1 MSIKNI
7 RLGDYSGYDRTTQT
21 VIPMQDAEVNYTA
34 VINTSGYNIST
45 GNVDNIDI
53 PLVAGSDNNI
63 NLLITNTLKLT
74 ANNGFK
80 FNGFSLWQS
89 GDEPIALPQTVIEY
103 ELTDDEIDHYSGIV
117 GFIVATEVGAS
128 TPPPLPTPQ
137 PLPTTDKTI
146 RLGNEKVY
154 NRDTQMVELVQ
165 NTPIEYTAELYT
177 KQYNPDTQLFEEHTY
192 PLTVGV
198 DNVVGVLS
206 EIVLRLRSNS
216 GKRINQFTLGY
227 DESNPIV
234 MPMNDV
240 DYTFNPDLVEIDKA
254 EFIIT
259 TEGGGIIP
267 PEPDMVN
274 VENNYLTTP
283 QEYTAFKNELYS
295 IVAGESM
302 SGEGLNPAKYPTSAY
317 VTSTKLY
324 PFKIPTIELG
334 ESVKIIAKESVM
346 DSKGTA
352 IKGNIITLD
361 IGDIVIDRV
370 HNNALDYLNVTA
382 ELFIP
387 FYSGSVDLDIN
398 LVMGKTIN
406 VKYEIIVNSGDTT
419 INISDKATGTVLNV
433 LKTTVGGDFPLFNA
447 VEQDELVFTP
457 QQALNSVRT
466 AYVILSVPDY
476 SQGLPKSVNTGVLT
490 GVTGD
495 VSATDVKLESNA
507 YADEK
512 LMIESILSQG
522 ITIK

>member
-1 MSIKNI
+1 MTIKNI
-7 RLGDYSGYDRTTQT
+7 RLGDYSGYDRTSQS
-21 VIPMQDAEVNYTA
+21 VIPIQDAEVNYTA
-34 VINTSGYNIST
+34 VINTSGYNMDT
-45 GNVDNIDI
+45 QNVDNIDH
-53 PLVAGSDNNI
+53 PLTVGVNNNI
-63 NLLITNTLKLT
+63 NLLTTNTLKLT

-80 FNGFSLWQS
+80 FDGFSLWQ
-89 GDEPIALPQTVIEY
+89 GGAEPISLPQTVIEY
-103 ELTDDEIDHYSGIV
+103 ELTDAEMEHYSGIV
-117 GFIVATEVGAS
+117 GFIVTTEVGAS
-128 TPPPLPTPQ
+128 TPQ
-137 PLPTTDKTI
+137 PLPTTNKTI
-146 RLGNEKVY
+146 RLGNAKVY
-154 NRDTQMVELVQ
+154 NRETQVVELVQ
-165 NTPIEYTAELYT
+165 NVPIEYTAELYT
-177 KQYNPDTQLFEEHTY
+177 KQYNPSTQLFEEHTY

-234 MPMNDV
+234 MPKNDI
-240 DYTFNPDLVEIDKA
+240 DYTFNPDLVEIGTA
-254 EFIIT
+254 EFIVT

-267 PEPDMVN
+267 PEPDRVN

-283 QEYTAFKNELYS
+283 EEYTAFKNELYS
-295 IVAGESM
+295 IVAGEGM
-302 SGEGLNPAKYPTSAY
+302 SGEGLNPAKYPTSTY

-324 PFKIPTIELG
+324 PFKIPANELG

-346 DSKGTA
+346 TSKGKA
-352 IKGNIITLD
+352 IKGNVITLD
-361 IGDIVIDRV
+361 IGDIVINRV
-370 HNNALDYLNVTA
+370 HNNALDYLNVTG
-382 ELFIP
+382 ELFLP

-398 LVMGKTIN
+398 LMMGKTIN

-457 QQALNSVRT
+457 QQAINSVRT

-476 SQGLPKSVNTGVLT
+476 SQGLPKSVKTGVLT

-512 LMIESILSQG
+512 LMIENILSQG

>member
-1 MSIKNI
+1 MAIKNI
-7 RLGDYSGYDRTTQT
+7 RLGDYSGYDSNSQT
-21 VIPMQDAEVNYTA
+21 VIPMQDGAVNYTA
-34 VINTSGYNIST
+34 VINTSGYNIDT
-45 GNVDNIDI
+45 QNVDNIDT
-53 PLVAGSDNNI
+53 PLVVGSDNNI
-63 NLLITNTLKLT
+63 NLLTTNTLKLT

-80 FNGFSLWQS
+80 FNGFSLWQ
-89 GDEPIALPQTVIEY
+89 GGAEPITLPQTVIEY
-103 ELTDDEIDHYSGIV
+103 ELTDEEIEHYSGVV
-117 GFIVATEVGAS
+117 GFIITTEVGE
-128 TPPPLPTPQ
+128 PTPQ

-154 NRDTQMVELVQ
+154 NQETQMVELVQ
-165 NTPIEYTAELYT
+165 NAPIEYTAEIYT
-177 KQYNPDTQLFEEHTY
+177 KQYNPSTQLVEEYTH

-234 MPMNDV
+234 MPKNDI
-240 DYTFNPDLVEIDKA
+240 DYTFNPDLVEISKA
-254 EFIIT
+254 EFIVT
-259 TEGGGIIP
+259 TEDGEIIP
-267 PEPDMVN
+267 PEPDGVN

-283 QEYTAFKNELYS
+283 EEYTAFKNELYS

-302 SGEGLNPAKYPTSAY
+302 SGEGLNPAKYPTSTY

-324 PFKIPTIELG
+324 PFKIPALELG

-346 DSKGTA
+346 TSKGTA
-352 IKGNIITLD
+352 IKGNVITLD
-361 IGDIVIDRV
+361 IGDIAIDRV
-370 HNNALDYLNVTA
+370 HNNALDYLNVTG
-382 ELFIP
+382 ELFLP

-398 LVMGKTIN
+398 LMMGKTIN

-419 INISDKATGTVLNV
+419 INISDKTTGTVLNV

-466 AYVILSVPDY
+466 AYVILSIPDY
-476 SQGLPKSVNTGVLT
+476 SQGLPKSVKTGVLT

-512 LMIESILSQG
+512 LMIENILSQG

>member
-1 MSIKNI
+1 MSI
-7 RLGDYSGYDRTTQT
+7 
-21 VIPMQDAEVNYTA
+21 
-34 VINTSGYNIST
+34 
-45 GNVDNIDI
+45 
-53 PLVAGSDNNI
+53 
-63 NLLITNTLKLT
+63 
-74 ANNGFK
+74 
-80 FNGFSLWQS
+80 
-89 GDEPIALPQTVIEY
+89 
-103 ELTDDEIDHYSGIV
+103 
-117 GFIVATEVGAS
+117 
-128 TPPPLPTPQ
+128 
-137 PLPTTDKTI
+137 KTI

-165 NTPIEYTAELYT
+165 NVPIEYTAELYT
-177 KQYNPDTQLFEEHTY
+177 KQYNPNTQLFEEHTY

-227 DESNPIV
+227 DDSNPIV
-234 MPMNDV
+234 MPKNDV
-240 DYTFNPDLVEIDKA
+240 DYTFNPDLVAIDKA
-254 EFIIT
+254 EFIVT

-267 PEPDMVN
+267 PEPDRVN

-295 IVAGESM
+295 IVAGEGM
-302 SGEGLNPAKYPTSAY
+302 SGEGLNPAKYPTSTY

-324 PFKIPTIELG
+324 PFKIPTLELG

-346 DSKGTA
+346 TSKGTA
-352 IKGNIITLD
+352 IKGNVITLD
-361 IGDIVIDRV
+361 IGDIAINRV
-370 HNNALDYLNVTA
+370 HNNALDYLNVTG
-382 ELFIP
+382 ELFLP

-398 LVMGKTIN
+398 LMMGKTIN

-476 SQGLPKSVNTGVLT
+476 SQGLPKSIKTGLLT

-512 LMIESILSQG
+512 LMIENILSQG